1 MPESFSNFYRGK
13 RVLVTGHTGF
23 KGGWL
28 SSWLKFL
35 GAKVFGIGLNPNTEP
50 NLFTTARVGEGM
62 SSSIGDLRDFRTVST
77 FFNQHSPQIVIHNA
91 AQALVRRSYRE
102 PVQTYATN
110 VMGTVHVLEAARQ
123 TASVRAVVVVTSD
136 KCYEN
141 REWVWGYRES
151 DPVGGHDPYSSSKGA
166 AEIVTAGY
174 RNSFFSENRNAGIAS
189 ARAGNVIG
197 GGDWSE
203 DRLVPDIVR
212 GIASGVPVVI
222 RRPQSIRPW
231 QHVLEPLR
239 GYLLLAQRLHEGGQE
254 FAEPWNFGPR
264 NEDAI
269 TVSELAQRVISLWGK
284 GSVRVEQE
292 VAGLHEA
299 QYLRLTCEKAKAR
312 LGWSPVLTLREALEW
327 TVDWYRE
334 YYENP
339 NTACR
344 NTQLQIERYMRKA
357 DL

>member
-1 MPESFSNFYRGK
+1 MAESFSNFYRGK

-35 GAKVFGIGLNPNTEP
+35 GAKVSGFALSPNTEP
-50 NLFTTARVGEGM
+50 NLFTTAKVGEGM
-62 SSSIGDLRDFRTVST
+62 SSSIGDIRDFSVVASV
-77 FFNQHSPQIVIHNA
+77 FNKHNAEIVIHNA
-91 AQALVRRSYRE
+91 AQPLVRRSYRE
-102 PVQTYATN
+102 PVETYATN
-110 VMGTVHVLEAARQ
+110 VMGTVHVLEAARK

-141 REWVWGYRES
+141 REWIWGYRES

-174 RNSFFSENRNAGIAS
+174 RSSFFHENGHAGVAS

-212 GIASGVPVVI
+212 GIASGMPVVI

-239 GYLLLAQRLHEGGQE
+239 GYLLLAQRLYESGRDY
-254 FAEPWNFGPR
+254 AEAWNFGPR
-264 NEDAI
+264 DEDAI
-269 TVSELAQRVISLWGK
+269 TVADLAQRVISLWGK
-284 GSVRVEQE
+284 GQLRIEREPTGV
-292 VAGLHEA
+292 HEA
-299 QYLRLTCEKAKAR
+299 QYLRLACDKAR
-312 LGWSPVLTLREALEW
+312 TQLGWSPVLTLREALEW
-327 TVDWYRE
+327 TVEWYRG

-339 NTACR
+339 SSACR
-344 NTQLQIERYMRKA
+344 STQSQIERYMRKA